1 MPTLHGIKGAGL
13 SAAEAEEILAPIAR
27 DLEILRQFNR
37 RVDRLEQSGFSRRYE
52 NEIPNVVAKL
62 DNLTVEKN

>member
-1 MPTLHGIKGAGL
+1 MPELHGIEDAGL
-13 SAAEAEEILAPIAR
+13 SPAEAEEMLSPIAR

-52 NEIPNVVAKL
+52 NEIPTSSLNW
-62 DNLTVEKN
+62 TT